1 MNNLWD
7 QNSLKNRQKNFWNRI
22 PKNNNNNF
30 VSYSSQMSLINNGE
44 DVKVYQRDEYND
56 SSKNHYLR
64 EDKSINNNRLN
75 KFIEEIFMSQE
86 VKDFFTTYS
95 DFVTKVTSEPSLDIE
110 ALKKSMDEI
119 ESSSDVKIPRLLT
132 AALGLGSESGEFV
145 EIVKKM
151 ILQGKPA
158 SEENIFHMKR
168 ELGDIIWYWT
178 TACASLGLDPY
189 EVISENQKKLE
200 ARYGEKFE
208 VQRSEVRKE
217 GDL

>member
-1 MNNLWD
+1 
-7 QNSLKNRQKNFWNRI
+7 
-22 PKNNNNNF
+22 
-30 VSYSSQMSLINNGE
+30 
-44 DVKVYQRDEYND
+44 
-56 SSKNHYLR
+56 
-64 EDKSINNNRLN
+64 
-75 KFIEEIFMSQE
+75 MSQQ
-86 VKDFFTTYS
+86 VKEFFSTYS
-95 DFVTKVTSEPSLDIE
+95 KFVEKVTSQPSLNTE
-110 ALKKSMDEI
+110 ALKRSIDEI
-119 ESSSDVKIPRLLT
+119 ESSSNIKIPRLLT

-151 ILQGKPA
+151 ILQGKPP

-168 ELGDIIWYWT
+168 ELGDIMWYWT